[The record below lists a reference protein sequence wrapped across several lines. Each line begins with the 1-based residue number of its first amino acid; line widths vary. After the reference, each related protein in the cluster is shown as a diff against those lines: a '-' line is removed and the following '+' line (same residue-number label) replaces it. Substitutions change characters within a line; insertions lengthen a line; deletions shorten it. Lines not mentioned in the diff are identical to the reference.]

1 MRYLPTFISP
11 GDFKDRLSDTE
22 FWSPYVLDVLQ
33 RNDLNGSAHDIVA
46 GVGGTF
52 PTFLFGRVVVKFF
65 GYLDWWQSSFR
76 TERAAHAL
84 LASDTRIKAPV
95 VLAEG
100 SLSVDEGESASVS
113 VAVAGSESESES
125 AWFYLIYTRMPG
137 IAWGYLDL
145 SRDQMLSI
153 AHALGEQV
161 ARVHALKAPKE
172 IEVVSGWAPSDVVA
186 ACCHSS
192 LAPHLVD
199 QIGSYLEKLAPF
211 DNVFQNG
218 DIMHR
223 HVFAEAGGYSGIID
237 WGDAIVTD
245 RHYDLAKIHLDLF
258 DCDKDLL
265 REFLAASNWPVGNDQ
280 SQFCRQALGLAL
292 YRQCHGMANHHSM
305 DVFHRLPSHIDQ
317 SKCGTLDEL
326 AGVLFGL

>member
-1 MRYLPTFISP
+1 MNDLLTISSP

-22 FWSPYVLDVLQ
+22 FWSPFVLDVLQ
-33 RNDLNGSAHDIVA
+33 RNDQNGSANDIVA

-52 PTFLFGRVVVKFF
+52 PTFLVGRVVVKFF
-65 GYLDWWQSSFR
+65 GYLNWWQSSYR
-76 TERAAHAL
+76 IERAAHAL
-84 LASDTRIKAPV
+84 LASDTRIKTPV

-100 SLSVDEGESASVS
+100 ALSGDEGESASGS
-113 VAVAGSESESES
+113 VAVAGSESAS
-125 AWFYLIYTRMPG
+125 AWSYLIFTRMPG

-145 SRDQMLSI
+145 SRDQKLSI

-172 IEVVSGWAPSDVVA
+172 IEVTCGWAALDVVA
-186 ACCHSS
+186 ACRHSS

-199 QIGSYLEKLAPF
+199 QVGEYLEKLAPF

-237 WGDAIVTD
+237 WGDATVTD

-265 REFLAASNWPVGNDQ
+265 REFLAASNWPVGNVQ

-305 DVFHRLPSHIDQ
+305 DVFHRLPSHFDQ
-317 SKCGTLDEL
+317 SKFDTLDEL
-326 AGVLFGL
+326 AGALYGL